1 MHTEP
6 RQDRLTIVRTLRRYL
21 AVMGPRPEP
30 IAVTQAQADQLSA
43 YHYLELRG
51 EPESAERKRLWF
63 DGHELRV
70 IHDDHQAADVR
81 AVSSPSSASSEL
93 HARATDPETSHQAL
107 RAFAHSG
114 GALHVLQDLLEH
126 GPATAFDTAARLGVP
141 VQNCSPYHS
150 KLADAG
156 LVALAGVADKDLEA
170 GKGARQLWE
179 LTDPGRLHL
188 TQIALE
194 LET

>member
-1 MHTEP
+1 MHIEP
-6 RQDRLTIVRTLRRYL
+6 TKDRLVIVRTLRRYIDR
-21 AVMGPRPEP
+21 MGARAQP
-30 IAVTQAQADQLSA
+30 IAVTEKQALQLSEH
-43 YHYLELRG
+43 HYLEHRG
-51 EPESAERKRLWF
+51 VPGSAERKRLWF

-70 IHDDHQAADVR
+70 IADEHQAPAE
-81 AVSSPSSASSEL
+81 APTPAGEL

-126 GPATAFDTAARLGVP
+126 GPATAFDTAARLGLP

-150 KLADAG
+150 KLAEAG
-156 LVALAGVADKDLEA
+156 LVALAGVADKDREA

-194 LET
+194 LAP